1 MRRLLSIL
9 AGVGSLTLIVLAQPL
24 ETRVRQL
31 EMQGDALGAQ
41 TLLEQALEEQPQNPD
56 HLLAYAEF
64 LDRHSNPKAR
74 EIYAKLL
81 ERLPGGGNGERRAL
95 VARRLVILDL
105 VAGDNQAAARHLEAY
120 RAAGGRALG
129 TGNIPRPAEKQP
141 EHYIEIP
148 GPLSAFARMI
158 AITPELEP
166 ENVLPAIARNV
177 VTSGYQASASY
188 EGLQQTEYLKL
199 AIRYLSQ
206 ARELEKL
213 ADEQKV
219 IRIETCDSPQTAE
232 LLRVLGYR
240 MRGGCGS
247 EVILETVNATRAFL
261 TIDSGFPLAEL
272 EQALRTN
279 RPFVHDFKPSRVPIL
294 YGEDY
299 WLSAQ
304 EKKRG
309 EPFINLFLGDP
320 SLCRLYLGLSKLSP
334 ETSAVL
340 RKAVDV
346 QRLKAFAHVLD
357 FFGSLFEVRD
367 GRAVVPGGSRSAAAW
382 EKLVGVSPN
391 DPGEF
396 FFRLIAKDDG
406 WMASYFDSLLRINGP
421 TLEYL
426 TEPHRMER
434 FYMAIRGRVTSP
446 GPARPVFRSNAD
458 LMLLV
463 SRLRLDPDGKP
474 HVPGGLDI
482 WKRLF
487 AEQPEKEFDRRLKQ
501 AAPNWKEPD
510 DLIEALFA
518 LCRKPVGN
526 QPLKIYLALSDINR
540 VRTQPLAPA
549 TADRLARAYPKLGAQ
564 YTIFTESGALSD
576 QTILAYL
583 DRAEEIDRIG
593 NRMLRADVAGSM
605 QALVALWQICV
616 RNGAIPPAEA
626 DRALAAILD
635 KFAKVRNHTEL
646 FASAVDG
653 LEVIFRATGS
663 PASLSAQDR
672 MLDLLAGTGKASDDE
687 AHQRLLEEM
696 MGFFES
702 QKLVPLDVILDVARH
717 LDALAEGRGQ
727 LDTALINR
735 LESRLTEVNL
745 PYEGLSTVEKSGL
758 SFGYW
763 AQRHVE
769 RQRRMKLRADIQK
782 AGRDAESLRNLKG
795 DLAPILRDT
804 LVGFVYIH
812 YAPPGAQVLRT
823 NPLFV
828 RAHDFL
834 GMPGSNQTWQLTEV
848 FGTGWPSN
856 AGGRLVGSLSGLPY
870 ALAEAEQNF
879 LVPDREQALIWADL
893 VPQMILSA
901 KVPRWWNVSAA
912 QMHWLALHMR
922 LAESA
927 LAESVLNPETRRK
940 VIEQIAQQ
948 ATPARVSKVAAL
960 LEEGNVP
967 AALENVTPSELYL
980 LAHELIREAG
990 GEADAIVRE
999 IRRLAAERPQEVSD
1013 EAISRAFGSPKPTL
1027 ATSYRPELLHMRTF
1041 PTLMGYS
1048 SRIMAESWES
1058 NLLYYAALADEL
1070 YLRPSQLN
1078 VVVPQWTQRTVEK
1091 IFATHLEDWPAVLRS
1106 LRQVGNDV
1114 RAEMRRR
1121 AEATQQAS
1129 LE

>member
-1 MRRLLSIL
+1 
-9 AGVGSLTLIVLAQPL
+9 
-24 ETRVRQL
+24 
-31 EMQGDALGAQ
+31 
-41 TLLEQALEEQPQNPD
+41 
-56 HLLAYAEF
+56 
-64 LDRHSNPKAR
+64 
-74 EIYAKLL
+74 
-81 ERLPGGGNGERRAL
+81 
-95 VARRLVILDL
+95 
-105 VAGDNQAAARHLEAY
+105 
-120 RAAGGRALG
+120 
-129 TGNIPRPAEKQP
+129 
-141 EHYIEIP
+141 
-148 GPLSAFARMI
+148 
-158 AITPELEP
+158 
-166 ENVLPAIARNV
+166 
-177 VTSGYQASASY
+177 
-188 EGLQQTEYLKL
+188 
-199 AIRYLSQ
+199 
-206 ARELEKL
+206 
-213 ADEQKV
+213 
-219 IRIETCDSPQTAE
+219 
-232 LLRVLGYR
+232 VLGYR

-309 EPFINLFLGDP
+309 EPFINVFLGDP

-334 ETSAVL
+334 ETSAAM
-340 RKAVDV
+340 RKAADV

-367 GRAVVPGGSRSAAAW
+367 GRAVVPGGNRTAAMW

-396 FFRLIAKDDG
+396 FVRLIAKDDG

-421 TLEYL
+421 TLDYL
-426 TEPHRMER
+426 TEPQRMER

-463 SRLRLDPDGKP
+463 SRLRLDADGRP
-474 HVPGGLDI
+474 HVPGGLEI

-487 AEQPEKEFDRRLKQ
+487 MEQPEKEFDRRLKQ

-526 QPLKIYLALSDINR
+526 QPLKVYLALSDINR

-549 TADRLARAYPKLGAQ
+549 TADRLARAYNRLGAQ

-576 QTILAYL
+576 QTILTYL

-605 QALVALWQICV
+605 QALVALWQIAV
-616 RNGAIPPAEA
+616 RNGAIPAAEA

-635 KFAKVRNHTEL
+635 KFAKVRNHQEL

-653 LEVIFRATGS
+653 LEVIFRATNS
-663 PASLSAQDR
+663 PANLSPQDR
-672 MLDLLAGTGKASDDE
+672 VLDLLAGTGKASDDE
-687 AHQRLLEEM
+687 AHQKLLEEM

-702 QKLVPLDVILDVARH
+702 QKLVPLDVIFDVARH
-717 LDALAEGRGQ
+717 LDALAEGRAQ

-745 PYEGLSTVEKSGL
+745 PYEGLSTVEKSGM

-769 RQRRMKLRADIQK
+769 NQRRMKLRAEIQK
-782 AGRDAESLRNLKG
+782 AGRDADSLRGLKA

-804 LVGFVYIH
+804 LVGLVYIH

-856 AGGRLVGSLSGLPY
+856 AGGRLVGSLCGLPY

-912 QMHWLALHMR
+912 QLHWLGLHMR
-922 LAESA
+922 FAESA

-960 LEEGNVP
+960 LEQGNVP
-967 AALENVTPSELYL
+967 EALENVTPSELFL
-980 LAHELIREAG
+980 LAHHLIRHTEV
-990 GEADAIVRE
+990 EPDAITRE

-1114 RAEMRRR
+1114 RVEMRRR
-1121 AEATQQAS
+1121 TEATQQAS

>member
-1 MRRLLSIL
+1 
-9 AGVGSLTLIVLAQPL
+9 LIVLAQPL

>member
-309 EPFINLFLGDP
+309 EPFINVFLGDP

-769 RQRRMKLRADIQK
+769 SQRRMKLRADIQK

>member
-9 AGVGSLTLIVLAQPL
+9 AGLGSLSLIALAQPL

-31 EMQGDALGAQ
+31 EMQGDPLGAQ
-41 TLLEQALEEQPQNPD
+41 ALLEQALEEQPQNLD
-56 HLLAYAEF
+56 HLSAYAEF
-64 LDRHSNPKAR
+64 LDRRSNPKAR

-81 ERLPGGGNGERRAL
+81 ERLSGPGDGERKAQ

-105 VAGDNQAAARHLEAY
+105 LAGDNQAAARHLEVY

-129 TGNIPRPAEKQP
+129 SGSIPRPAEKQA

-279 RPFVHDFKPSRVPIL
+279 RPFVHDFKPSRVPVL

-309 EPFINLFLGDP
+309 EPFINVLLGDP

-334 ETSAVL
+334 ETSAAM
-340 RKAVDV
+340 RKAADV

-367 GRAVVPGGSRSAAAW
+367 GRAVVPGGNRSAAVW

-396 FFRLIAKDDG
+396 FVRLIAKDDG

-421 TLEYL
+421 TLDYL
-426 TEPHRMER
+426 TEPQRMER

-463 SRLRLDPDGKP
+463 SRLRLDPDGRP
-474 HVPGGLDI
+474 HVPGGLEI

-487 AEQPEKEFDRRLKQ
+487 MEQPEKEFDRRLKQ

-526 QPLKIYLALSDINR
+526 QPLKVYLALSDINR

-549 TADRLARAYPKLGAQ
+549 TADRLARAYNRLGAQ

-576 QTILAYL
+576 QTILTYL

-605 QALVALWQICV
+605 QALVALWQIAV
-616 RNGAIPPAEA
+616 RNGAIPTAEA
-626 DRALAAILD
+626 DRSLAAILD
-635 KFAKVRNHTEL
+635 KFAKVRNHQEL

-653 LEVIFRATGS
+653 LEVIFRATNS
-663 PASLSAQDR
+663 PANLSPQDR
-672 MLDLLAGTGKASDDE
+672 VLDLLAGTGKASDDE

-702 QKLVPLDVILDVARH
+702 QKLVPLDLIVDVARH
-717 LDALAEGRGQ
+717 LDALAEGRAQ

-745 PYEGLSTVEKSGL
+745 PYEGLSTVEKSGM

-769 RQRRMKLRADIQK
+769 NQRRMKLRAEIQK
-782 AGRDAESLRNLKG
+782 AGRDADSLRGLKA

-856 AGGRLVGSLSGLPY
+856 AGGRLVGSLCGLPY

-912 QMHWLALHMR
+912 QLHWLGLHMR
-922 LAESA
+922 YAESA

-940 VIEQIAQQ
+940 VIDQIAQQ

-960 LEEGNVP
+960 LEQGNVP
-967 AALENVTPSELYL
+967 EALENVTPSELFL
-980 LAHELIREAG
+980 LAHHLIRHTE
-990 GEADAIVRE
+990 GEPDAISRE

-1114 RAEMRRR
+1114 RVEMRRR
-1121 AEATQQAS
+1121 TEATQQAS

>member
-9 AGVGSLTLIVLAQPL
+9 AGLGSLTFLALAQPL

-31 EMQGDALGAQ
+31 ELQGDPLGAQ
-41 TLLEQALEEQPQNPD
+41 ALLEQAIEEQPQNLD
-56 HLLAYAEF
+56 HLLSYAEF
-64 LDRHSNPKAR
+64 LDRRSNPKAR

-81 ERLPGGGNGERRAL
+81 ERLSGPGDGERKAQ

-105 VAGDNQAAARHLEAY
+105 LAGDQQAAARHLEAY

-129 TGNIPRPAEKQP
+129 TGSIPRPAGKAP

-309 EPFINLFLGDP
+309 EPFINVFLGDP

-334 ETSAVL
+334 ETSAAM
-340 RKAVDV
+340 RKAADV

-367 GRAVVPGGSRSAAAW
+367 GRAVVPGGNRTAAMW

-396 FFRLIAKDDG
+396 FVRLIAKDDG

-421 TLEYL
+421 TLDYL
-426 TEPHRMER
+426 TEPQRMER

-463 SRLRLDPDGKP
+463 SRLRLDADGRP
-474 HVPGGLDI
+474 HVPGGLEI

-487 AEQPEKEFDRRLKQ
+487 MEQPEKEFDRRLKQ

-526 QPLKIYLALSDINR
+526 QPLKVYLALSDINR

-549 TADRLARAYPKLGAQ
+549 TADRLARAYNRLGAQ

-576 QTILAYL
+576 QTILTYL

-605 QALVALWQICV
+605 QALVALWQIAV
-616 RNGAIPPAEA
+616 RNGAIPAAEA

-635 KFAKVRNHTEL
+635 KFAKVRNHQEL

-653 LEVIFRATGS
+653 LEVIFRATNS
-663 PASLSAQDR
+663 PANLSPQDR
-672 MLDLLAGTGKASDDE
+672 VLDLLAGTGKASDDE
-687 AHQRLLEEM
+687 AHQKLLEEM

-702 QKLVPLDVILDVARH
+702 QKLVPLDVIFDVARH
-717 LDALAEGRGQ
+717 LDALAEGRAQ

-745 PYEGLSTVEKSGL
+745 PYEGLSTVEKSGM

-769 RQRRMKLRADIQK
+769 NQRRMKLRAEIQK
-782 AGRDAESLRNLKG
+782 AGRDADSLRGLKA

-804 LVGFVYIH
+804 LVGLVYIH

-856 AGGRLVGSLSGLPY
+856 AGGRLVGSLCGLPY

-912 QMHWLALHMR
+912 QLHWLGLHMR
-922 LAESA
+922 FAESA

-960 LEEGNVP
+960 LEQGNVP
-967 AALENVTPSELYL
+967 EALENVTPSELFL
-980 LAHELIREAG
+980 LAHHLIRHTEV
-990 GEADAIVRE
+990 EPDAITRE

-1114 RAEMRRR
+1114 RVEMRRR
-1121 AEATQQAS
+1121 TEATQQAS

>member
-1 MRRLLSIL
+1 MKPIWSIVTGLVTLVWLASAQSVESRARQMEL
-9 AGVGSLTLIVLAQPL
+9 AGDAAGALA
-24 ETRVRQL
+24 
-31 EMQGDALGAQ
+31 
-41 TLLEQALEEQPQNPD
+41 LLEQAVEEQPQNAE
-56 HLLAYAEF
+56 HLAAYAEF
-64 LDRHSNPKAR
+64 LDRRGDPRAR
-74 EIYAKLL
+74 VAYTRLL
-81 ERLPGGGNGERRAL
+81 ERLPAGDGGGSRAQ
-95 VARRLVILDL
+95 VARRLVLLDL
-105 VAGDNQAAARHLEAY
+105 VAGDNDAAARHLEAY

-129 TGNIPRPAEKQP
+129 TASVPRPVAGPPGES
-141 EHYIEIP
+141 IEIP
-148 GPLSAFARMI
+148 GPLTSFARMI
-158 AITPELEP
+158 AISPELEP
-166 ENVLPAIARNV
+166 ENILPAIARNV

-219 IRIETCDSPQTAE
+219 IRIEACDSPQTAE

-304 EKKRG
+304 ERKRG
-309 EPFINLFLGDP
+309 EPFINVFLGDP
-320 SLCRLYLGLSKLSP
+320 ALCRLYLGLSKLSP
-334 ETSAVL
+334 ETAAAM
-340 RKAVDV
+340 RKAADV

-357 FFGSLFEVRD
+357 FFGSLFEIRN
-367 GRAVVPGGSRSAAAW
+367 GKAVVPGGDRAAATW
-382 EKLVGVSPN
+382 AKLVGVSPE

-396 FFRLIAKDDG
+396 FVRLIARDDG
-406 WMASYFDSLLRINGP
+406 WMASYFDGLLRIEGP
-421 TLEYL
+421 TYDYL
-426 TEPHRMER
+426 TEPRRLER

-463 SRLRLDPDGKP
+463 ARLRLEADGRP
-474 HVPGGLDI
+474 HVPGGLEI
-482 WKRLF
+482 WKTLF
-487 AEQPEKEFDRRLKQ
+487 MQQPEKEFDRRLKQ
-501 AAPNWKEPD
+501 TAAQWKEPD

-526 QPLKIYLALSDINR
+526 QPLKIYLTLSDINR
-540 VRTQPLAPA
+540 IRPAPLAPA
-549 TADRLARAYPKLGAQ
+549 TVDRLARSYNRLGAQ
-564 YTIFTESGALSD
+564 YTLFTETGTLSD
-576 QTILAYL
+576 RTIFSFL
-583 DRAEEIDRIG
+583 DRADDIDRMG
-593 NRMLRADVAGSM
+593 NRTLRADVAGSM
-605 QALVALWQICV
+605 QALVSLWQIAV
-616 RNGAIPPAEA
+616 RNGAIGA
-626 DRALAAILD
+626 DQADATLAAILEG
-635 KFAKVRNHTEL
+635 FAKVRNAREL
-646 FASAVDG
+646 FDVSVEG
-653 LEVIFRATGS
+653 LNAILRAAGAPS
-663 PASLSAQDR
+663 NLSLQDR
-672 MLDLLAGTGKASDDE
+672 VLDLLAGTGKASDDE

-696 MGFFES
+696 MGYFES
-702 QKLVPLDVILDVARH
+702 QKLVPVDLILDVARH
-717 LDALAEGRGQ
+717 LDALAEGRAQ

-735 LESRLTEVNL
+735 LESRLTELSL

-769 RQRRMKLRADIQK
+769 AQRRIRLRADIQK
-782 AGRDAESLRNLKG
+782 AIKDAEALRGLRG
-795 DLAPILRDT
+795 TLAPILRDT

-828 RAHDFL
+828 RSHDFL
-834 GMPGSNQTWQLTEV
+834 GMPGSVQTWQLAEV

-879 LVPDREQALIWADL
+879 LVPDREQALIWTDL
-893 VPQMILSA
+893 VPQMILAA
-901 KVPRWWNVSAA
+901 KVPRWWNVSPV
-912 QMHWLALHMR
+912 QMRWIGLHMR
-922 LAESA
+922 YAESA
-927 LAESVLNPETRRK
+927 LAESVLEENLRRQ
-940 VIEQIAQQ
+940 VIAQIGRQ
-948 ATPARVSKVAAL
+948 ATPARVSKVAVL
-960 LEEGNVP
+960 LEQGNVP
-967 AALENVTPSELYL
+967 AALDNVTPAEMFL
-980 LAHELIREAG
+980 LARHLLSEPKQPSDPIA
-990 GEADAIVRE
+990 AE
-999 IRRLAAERPQEVSD
+999 IRRLAAEHAREVSD

-1027 ATSYRPELLHMRTF
+1027 ATSYRPQLLHLRTF

-1058 NLLYYAALADEL
+1058 NVLYYAALADEL
-1070 YLRPSQLN
+1070 QLRPSQLN
-1078 VVVPQWTQRTVEK
+1078 VFVPQWTQRTVEK

-1106 LRQVGNDV
+1106 LRQVGADV

-1121 AEATQQAS
+1121 AETTQQAS

>member
-1 MRRLLSIL
+1 MKPIWTVVTGLVTLIWLAQAQSLESRARQMEL
-9 AGVGSLTLIVLAQPL
+9 AG
-24 ETRVRQL
+24 
-31 EMQGDALGAQ
+31 DAAGAQ
-41 TLLEQALEEQPQNPD
+41 ALLEQAVQEQPQNLE
-56 HLLAYAEF
+56 HLTAYAEF
-64 LDRHSNPKAR
+64 LDRRGNPKAR
-74 EIYAKLL
+74 EAYARLL
-81 ERLPGGGNGERRAL
+81 ERLPASDGGARRAR
-95 VARRLVILDL
+95 VARRLVLLDL
-105 VAGDNQAAARHLEAY
+105 IAGDNEAAARHLEVY
-120 RAAGGRALG
+120 RAAGGRSLG
-129 TGNIPRPAEKQP
+129 TANVPRPVAAPPGES
-141 EHYIEIP
+141 IEIP
-148 GPLSAFARMI
+148 GPLAAFARMI
-158 AITPELEP
+158 AISPELEP
-166 ENVLPAIARNV
+166 ENILPAIARNV

-279 RPFVHDFKPSRVPIL
+279 RPFVHDFKPSRIPIL

-304 EKKRG
+304 ERKRG
-309 EPFINLFLGDP
+309 EPFINIFLGDP
-320 SLCRLYLGLSKLSP
+320 ALCRLYLGLSKLSP
-334 ETSAVL
+334 ETAAAM
-340 RKAVDV
+340 RKAADV

-357 FFGSLFEVRD
+357 FFGSLFEIRN
-367 GRAVVPGGSRSAAAW
+367 GKAVVPGGDRAAATW
-382 EKLVGVSPN
+382 AKLVGVSPD

-396 FFRLIAKDDG
+396 FVRLIARDDG
-406 WMASYFDSLLRINGP
+406 WMASYFDALLRIEGP
-421 TLEYL
+421 TYEYL
-426 TEPHRMER
+426 TEPRRLER

-463 SRLRLDPDGKP
+463 TRLRLEADGRP
-474 HVPGGLDI
+474 HVPGGLEI
-482 WKRLF
+482 WKALF
-487 AEQPEKEFDRRLKQ
+487 VEQPEKEFDRRLKQ
-501 AAPNWKEPD
+501 SAAQWKEPD

-526 QPLKIYLALSDINR
+526 QPLKVYLTLSDINR
-540 VRTQPLAPA
+540 VRTVPLEPA
-549 TADRLARAYPKLGAQ
+549 TVNRLARNYNRLGAQ
-564 YTIFTESGALSD
+564 YTLFTETGALSD
-576 QTILAYL
+576 RTILSFL
-583 DRAEEIDRIG
+583 DRADEIDRIG
-593 NRMLRADVAGSM
+593 NRTLRADVAGSL
-605 QALVALWQICV
+605 QALVSLWQIAV
-616 RNGAIPPAEA
+616 RNGAIAAEQA
-626 DRALAAILD
+626 DPTLAAILEG
-635 KFAKVRNHTEL
+635 FGKVRNAREL
-646 FASAVDG
+646 FDVAVEGLNHILRAS
-653 LEVIFRATGS
+653 GS
-663 PASLSAQDR
+663 PSNLSFQDR
-672 MLDLLAGTGKASDDE
+672 VLDLLAGTGKASDDE

-696 MGFFES
+696 MGYFES

-717 LDALAEGRGQ
+717 LEALAEGRAQ

-735 LESRLTEVNL
+735 LESRLTELSL

-769 RQRRMKLRADIQK
+769 AQRRIRLRADIQK
-782 AGRDAESLRNLKG
+782 SLKDAEALRGLRG
-795 DLAPILRDT
+795 TLAPILRDT
-804 LVGFVYIH
+804 LVGFVYVH

-828 RAHDFL
+828 RSHDFL
-834 GMPGSNQTWQLTEV
+834 GMPGSTQTWQLAEV

-879 LVPDREQALIWADL
+879 LVPDREQALIWTDL
-893 VPQMILSA
+893 VPQMILAA
-901 KVPRWWNVSAA
+901 KVPRWWNVSPV
-912 QMHWLALHMR
+912 QMRWIGLHMR
-922 LAESA
+922 YAESA
-927 LAESVLNPETRRK
+927 LAESVLEENLRRQ
-940 VIEQIAQQ
+940 VIEQLGRQ
-948 ATPARVSKVAAL
+948 ATPARLSKVAEML
-960 LEEGNVP
+960 GQGNVP
-967 AALENVTPSELYL
+967 AALDNVTPAEMYL
-980 LAHELIREAG
+980 LARHLLRGARP
-990 GEADAIVRE
+990 EADPI
-999 IRRLAAERPQEVSD
+999 AAEIARLEAEHAREVSD

-1027 ATSYRPELLHMRTF
+1027 ASSYRPQLLHLRTF

-1058 NLLYYAALADEL
+1058 NVLYYAALADEL
-1070 YLRPSQLN
+1070 ALRPSQLN

-1106 LRQVGNDV
+1106 LRQVGADV

-1121 AEATQQAS
+1121 AEATEQAS

>member
-1 MRRLLSIL
+1 MRLFLSVL
-9 AGVGSLTLIVLAQPL
+9 AGVGSLTFLAYAQDL
-24 ETRVRQL
+24 ESRVRQL
-31 EMQGDALGAQ
+31 EMQGDSAGAQ
-41 TLLEQALEEQPQNPD
+41 ALLEQAVEEQPQNLD
-56 HLLAYAEF
+56 HLLHYAEF
-64 LDRHSNPKAR
+64 LDRRSNPKAR
-74 EIYAKLL
+74 EVYARLV
-81 ERLPGGGNGERRAL
+81 ERLPGSDRAEKR
-95 VARRLVILDL
+95 VEAARRLVILGL
-105 VAGDNQAAARHLEAY
+105 IAGDHQAAARHLEEY
-120 RAAGGRALG
+120 RAAGGRAFG
-129 TGNIPRPAEKQP
+129 AGHIPRSPEKAA

-148 GPLSAFARMI
+148 GPLSSFARMI
-158 AITPELEP
+158 AITPELDP

-213 ADEQKV
+213 ADEQKA
-219 IRIETCDSPQTAE
+219 IRIDACDSPQTAE

-279 RPFVHDFKPSRVPIL
+279 RSFVHDFKPSRVPVL

-304 EKKRG
+304 ERKRS
-309 EPFINLFLGDP
+309 EPFINVLLSDP

-334 ETSAVL
+334 ETSAAM
-340 RKAVDV
+340 RKAADA

-367 GRAVVPGGSRSAAAW
+367 GKAVVPGGNRTAAMW

-391 DPGEF
+391 DGGEF
-396 FFRLIAKDDG
+396 FVRLIAKDDG
-406 WMASYFDSLLRINGP
+406 WMASYFDSLLRIEGP
-421 TLEYL
+421 TLDYL
-426 TEPHRMER
+426 TEPQRLER

-463 SRLRLDPDGKP
+463 TRLRLEGDGRP
-474 HVPGGLDI
+474 HIPGGLEI
-482 WKRLF
+482 WKALF
-487 AEQPEKEFDRRLKQ
+487 TQQPDKEFDRRLKQ
-501 AAPNWKEPD
+501 TAAQWKAPD

-540 VRTQPLAPA
+540 VRTAPLAPA
-549 TADRLARAYPKLGAQ
+549 TADRLARAYSKMGAQ
-564 YTIFTESGALSD
+564 YTIFTESGVLGD
-576 QTILAYL
+576 QTILSYL
-583 DRAEEIDRIG
+583 DRAEEIDRTG
-593 NRMLRADVAGSM
+593 NRLLRANVAGTM
-605 QALVALWQICV
+605 QALVSLWQISV
-616 RNGAIPPAEA
+616 RNGAIPVSEA
-626 DRALAAILD
+626 DGALAAILE
-635 KFAKVRNHTEL
+635 KFARVRNSRDL
-646 FASAVDG
+646 FDNAVDG
-653 LEVIFRATGS
+653 LNLILRATNS
-663 PASLSAQDR
+663 PSNISPQDR
-672 MLDLLAGTGKASDDE
+672 ILDLLAGTGKASDDE
-687 AHQRLLEEM
+687 PYQRLLEEM
-696 MGFFES
+696 MSFFES
-702 QKLVPLDVILDVARH
+702 QKLVPLDAILDVARH
-717 LDALAEGRGQ
+717 LEALAEGRGQ

-735 LESRLTEVNL
+735 LESRLSEFNL
-745 PYEGLSTVEKSGL
+745 PYEGLSTVEKSAV

-769 RQRRMKLRADIQK
+769 GQRRMKLRSDIQK
-782 AGRDAESLRNLKG
+782 AMGNPDKLRDLRG
-795 DLAPILRDT
+795 DLAAVLRDT
-804 LVGFVYIH
+804 LVGYVYLH

-828 RAHDFL
+828 RSHDFL

-856 AGGRLVGSLSGLPY
+856 AGGRLVGSLSGIPY

-901 KVPRWWNVSAA
+901 KVPRWWNVSAT

-922 LAESA
+922 YAESA
-927 LAESVLNPETRRK
+927 LAESAVNPETRQQ
-940 VIEQIAQQ
+940 VIQQIAQQ
-948 ATPARVSKVAAL
+948 ATPARVSKVETLLGQGRVQEAL
-960 LEEGNVP
+960 D
-967 AALENVTPSELYL
+967 NVTPSELFL
-980 LAHELIREAG
+980 LAHSLLGKAS
-990 GEADAIVRE
+990 DARDALARE
-999 IRRLAAERPQEVSD
+999 IRRLAAEHPQEVSD

-1027 ATSYRPELLHMRTF
+1027 ATSYRPELLHLRTF

-1058 NLLYYAALADEL
+1058 NILYYAALADEL

-1114 RAEMRRR
+1114 RVEMRERT
-1121 AEATQQAS
+1121 EATQQAS

>member
-1 MRRLLSIL
+1 MKPIWSIVTGLITLVWL
-9 AGVGSLTLIVLAQPL
+9 APAQSLESRA
-24 ETRVRQL
+24 RQL
-31 EMQGDALGAQ
+31 ELAGDAAGALA
-41 TLLEQALEEQPQNPD
+41 LLEQAVTEQPQN
-56 HLLAYAEF
+56 LEALAAYAEF
-64 LDRHSNPKAR
+64 LDRRGSPKAR
-74 EIYAKLL
+74 EAYARLL
-81 ERLPGGGNGERRAL
+81 DRLSAGDGGARRAQI
-95 VARRLVILDL
+95 ARRLVLLDL
-105 VAGDNQAAARHLEAY
+105 IAGDNEAAARHLEVY
-120 RAAGGRALG
+120 RAAGGRGLG
-129 TGNIPRPAEKQP
+129 AAGVPRPAADPPGET
-141 EHYIEIP
+141 IEIP
-148 GPLSAFARMI
+148 GPLASFARMI
-158 AITPELEP
+158 AISPELEP
-166 ENVLPAIARNV
+166 ENILPAIARNV

-247 EVILETVNATRAFL
+247 EVTLETVNATRAFL

-279 RPFVHDFKPSRVPIL
+279 RPFTYDFKPSRVPIL

-299 WLSAQ
+299 WLAAQ
-304 EKKRG
+304 ERKRG
-309 EPFINLFLGDP
+309 EPFINVFLGDP

-334 ETSAVL
+334 ETAEAM
-340 RKAVDV
+340 RKAADV

-357 FFGSLFEVRD
+357 FFGSLFEVR
-367 GRAVVPGGSRSAAAW
+367 GGKAVVPGGDRAAATW
-382 EKLVGVSPN
+382 AKLVGVSPD

-396 FFRLIAKDDG
+396 FVRLIARDDG
-406 WMASYFDSLLRINGP
+406 WMASYFDALLHIEGP
-421 TLEYL
+421 TYDYL
-426 TEPHRMER
+426 TEPRRLER
-434 FYMAIRGRVTSP
+434 FYLAIRGRVTSP

-463 SRLRLDPDGKP
+463 TRLRLEADGRP
-474 HVPGGLDI
+474 HVPGGLEI
-482 WKRLF
+482 WKALF

-501 AAPNWKEPD
+501 TAPQWKEPD

-526 QPLKIYLALSDINR
+526 KPLKIYLALSDINR
-540 VRTQPLAPA
+540 VRSQPLAPA
-549 TADRLARAYPKLGAQ
+549 TVARLARAYDRLGAQ
-564 YTIFTESGALSD
+564 YTLFTETGALSD
-576 QTILAYL
+576 QTILSFL
-583 DRAEEIDRIG
+583 DRADEIDRIG
-593 NRMLRADVAGSM
+593 NRALRANVAGSL
-605 QALVALWQICV
+605 QALASLWQIAV
-616 RNGAIPPAEA
+616 RNGAIGA
-626 DRALAAILD
+626 DRADATLAAILD
-635 KFAKVRNHTEL
+635 GFAKVRNAPEL
-646 FASAVDG
+646 FDVAVAGLKTILEASGAP
-653 LEVIFRATGS
+653 S
-663 PASLSAQDR
+663 NLSFQDR
-672 MLDLLAGTGKASDDE
+672 VLDLLAGTGKASDDE

-696 MGFFES
+696 MGYFES
-702 QKLVPLDVILDVARH
+702 QKLVPVDVILDVARH
-717 LDALAEGRGQ
+717 LEALAEGRAQ

-735 LESRLTEVNL
+735 LESRLTELTL

-769 RQRRMKLRADIQK
+769 SQRRIRLRADIQK
-782 AGRDAESLRNLKG
+782 AIKDAEALRGLRG
-795 DLAPILRDT
+795 ALAPILRDT

-828 RAHDFL
+828 RSHDFV
-834 GMPGSNQTWQLTEV
+834 GMPGSNQTWQPAEV

-879 LVPDREQALIWADL
+879 LVPDREQALIWTDL
-893 VPQMILSA
+893 VPQMILAA
-901 KVPRWWNVSAA
+901 KVPRWWNVSPV
-912 QMHWLALHMR
+912 QLRWVGLHMR
-922 LAESA
+922 YAESA
-927 LAESVLNPETRRK
+927 LAESALEPGLRRR
-940 VIEQIAQQ
+940 VIEQLSRQ
-948 ATPARVSKVAAL
+948 ATPARVSKVARL
-960 LEEGNVP
+960 LEQARVP
-967 AALENVTPSELYL
+967 AALENVTPAEMYL
-980 LAHELIREAG
+980 LARHLLSEPH
-990 GEADAIVRE
+990 GETDPLAAE
-999 IRRLAAERPQEVSD
+999 IRRLAAEHPRQVSD

-1027 ATSYRPELLHMRTF
+1027 ATSYRPELLHLRTF

-1058 NLLYYAALADEL
+1058 NVLYYAALADEL
-1070 YLRPSQLN
+1070 QLRPSQLN
-1078 VVVPQWTQRTVEK
+1078 IFVPQWTQRTVEK

-1106 LRQVGNDV
+1106 LRQVGADV

-1121 AEATQQAS
+1121 AETTEQAA